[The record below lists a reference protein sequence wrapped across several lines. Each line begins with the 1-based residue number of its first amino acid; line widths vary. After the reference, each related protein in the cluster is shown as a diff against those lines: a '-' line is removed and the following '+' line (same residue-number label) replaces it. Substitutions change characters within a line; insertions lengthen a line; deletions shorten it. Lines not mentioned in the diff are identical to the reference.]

1 MKLGSLAGARPNYY
15 DRNASAI
22 NLLYDAGG
30 IVPHVITIRAT
41 TTIAAGKKALVE
53 QQSLY
58 MIRQTAPIIHGLAFA
73 TIYVTA
79 AGTDTA
85 LGRASI
91 ASAVVHTTS
100 SVVIA
105 SQATLYAGETYRLE
119 TLDASTD
126 GTILYTIAMK
136 GTLFDA

>member
-1 MKLGSLAGARPNYY
+1 
-15 DRNASAI
+15 
-22 NLLYDAGG
+22 
-30 IVPHVITIRAT
+30 
-41 TTIAAGKKALVE
+41 
-53 QQSLY
+53 

>member
-1 MKLGSLAGARPNYY
+1 MKLASLSGARAAYY

-30 IVPHVITIRAT
+30 IAPHGTTLRAS
-41 TTIAAGKKALVE
+41 TTIASGKKALVE

-58 MIRQTAPIIHGLAFA
+58 MIRQTAPTTTGLAFA
-73 TIYVTA
+73 TIYVTT
-79 AGTDTA
+79 GGSDTA

-91 ASAVVHTTS
+91 ASSTVNTTS
-100 SVVIA
+100 SIVVA
-105 SQATLYAGETYRLE
+105 SQATLYAGETYKLE
-119 TLDASTD
+119 TLDASIG